1 MQDFEYNTPR
11 TLSEAVALM
20 AEKGEASRP
29 LAGGTDILVQLRG
42 GRRRVERIVDVKHV
56 PELNEMTFSRESGL
70 VLGAAVPCYRL
81 YQDPE
86 ISEAYPGIMDAASM
100 IGGIQI
106 QGRATLGGNLCN
118 AAPSADGIPPL
129 IVQGGKCVIA
139 GPHGTREIAVEDFCT
154 APGRNVLQDGE
165 LLVSMRIPAPSAGSG
180 ARYLRFIPRN
190 EMDIAVA
197 GVGSWVQL
205 SPDNRSFV
213 SARVALAS
221 VAPTP
226 LLVEDAG
233 ARLAGREVSKEAIE
247 DAAQAAMD
255 AARPISDMR
264 GTVQQRRHLVG
275 VLTRRTLEG
284 AIARATN

>member
-1 MQDFEYNTPR
+1 MQDFEYIAPR

-20 AEKGEASRP
+20 SEKGESARP

-42 GRRRVERIVDVKHV
+42 GRRSVERIVDVKHV
-56 PELNEMTFSRESGL
+56 PELNEMSFSRESGL

-81 YQDPE
+81 YQDQD
-86 ISEAYPGIMDAASM
+86 IAQAYPGIMDAASM

-106 QGRATLGGNLCN
+106 QGRASVGGNLCN
-118 AAPSADGIPPL
+118 AAPSADAIPPL
-129 IVQGGKCVIA
+129 IVHNATCVIA
-139 GPHGTREIAVEDFCT
+139 GQQGTREIAVEEFCT
-154 APGRNVLQDGE
+154 APGRNVLQGGE
-165 LLVSMRIPAPSAGSG
+165 LLVSMRIPAPKSGSG
-180 ARYLRFIPRN
+180 GRYLRFIPRN

-205 SPDNRSFV
+205 SPDNRSIV

-226 LLVEDAG
+226 LFVEESG

-247 DAAQAAMD
+247 DAAQAAME

-264 GTVQQRRHLVG
+264 GTIQQRRHLVG

>member
-1 MQDFEYNTPR
+1 MQDFEYNAPR

-20 AEKGEASRP
+20 AERGEAARA

-56 PELNEMTFSRESGL
+56 PELNEMSFSPESGL

-81 YQDPE
+81 YQEPE
-86 ISEAYPGIMDAASM
+86 IAQAYPGIMDAASM

-106 QGRATLGGNLCN
+106 QGRASLGGNLCN

-129 IVQGGKCVIA
+129 IVQSATCVIA
-139 GPHGTREIAVEDFCT
+139 GAQGTREIAVEEFCT

-165 LLVSMRIPAPSAGSG
+165 LLVSMRIPAPTRGSG
-180 ARYLRFIPRN
+180 GRYLRFIPRN

-221 VAPTP
+221 VAPIP
-226 LLVEDAG
+226 LFVEEAG

-264 GTVQQRRHLVG
+264 GTIQQRRHLVG

-284 AIARATN
+284 AIARASN

>member
-1 MQDFEYNTPR
+1 
-11 TLSEAVALM
+11 M

-139 GPHGTREIAVEDFCT
+139 GPQGTREIAVEDFCT